1 MKINYDKE
9 VDVINIRF
17 SDAEIFET
25 NEDKSGIIIDYDKD
39 GNIIEIEVLN
49 ASKHSY
55 NPLKIEYEYV

>member
-17 SDAEIFET
+17 SDAEIYET
-25 NEDKSGIIIDYDKD
+25 NEDKSGIIIDYDKE

-49 ASKHSY
+49 ASKHNY